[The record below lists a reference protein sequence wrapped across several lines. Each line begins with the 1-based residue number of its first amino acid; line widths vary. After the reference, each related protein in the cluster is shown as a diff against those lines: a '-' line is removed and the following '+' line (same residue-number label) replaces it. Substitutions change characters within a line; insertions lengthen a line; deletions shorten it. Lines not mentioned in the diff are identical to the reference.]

1 MEREQLSP
9 VWDARHVSLADRK
22 PSIDSW
28 LVKHEDILKQSQGT
42 AVIDLGCGRGNNS
55 IYLLE
60 RGYEVIAC
68 DYSEEALRS
77 VKRYAPGAQTV
88 FVDMRDRL
96 PWQTDSVFLIIA
108 DLSLHYFSSL
118 ETRSIIAE
126 IKRVLRSDGYLI
138 LRVNSVNDVM
148 YGAGQGNLL
157 EPYYYESEEGRKRFF
172 DREHLA
178 SFFEE
183 WTVLSINEEELYR
196 YGKRKAVWEAVFQNK
211 S

>member
-28 LVKHEDILKQSQGT
+28 LVKYEDILKQSQGT

-157 EPYYYESEEGRKRFF
+157 EPYYYES
-172 DREHLA
+172 
-178 SFFEE
+178 
-183 WTVLSINEEELYR
+183 
-196 YGKRKAVWEAVFQNK
+196 
-211 S
+211 